1 MKHRIYKY
9 LGIFLIVVFIGCS
22 LSAYGQTEVVES
34 YKMPPKA
41 IADLIDAPP
50 TPSVS
55 IGPENKWMLIMDLPA
70 LPSIEELARPE
81 LRLAGIRFNPKTN
94 ASSRSWHYTGLTLK
108 NIKTG
113 KKYSF
118 SGMPEQAHIRHV
130 DWSPDGK
137 YVAFTVLGDDGLRLW
152 LASVNNKTAR
162 KLYSGR
168 LNGVYGSPYQWFS
181 DSKTLICRI
190 VDPDRGPAPEEPD
203 IPIAPVIQETTGEK
217 APARTYQDLLQN
229 PYDEKLFDYYASS
242 QLITVTVKGN
252 SSKIGE
258 NGIFRDVS
266 SSPDGQYILVQK
278 IHRPFSYLVPAYRF
292 PYQVLVL
299 DRQGNLVK
307 KIADLPLA
315 ENIPI
320 GFDAVPTGPRSF
332 QWRADEPATVVW
344 AEAQDEGD
352 PDKQADIRDKVF
364 MLPAPFTGTPEPIIS
379 FQYRSAGIDWKS
391 GELALAS
398 EFWWKTRKV
407 RTWLIKPD
415 IADAEPKLLFD
426 RSYEDRYSDPGRPV
440 MTRSSFGTSVL
451 KTDDKGSAV
460 FLRGTGASPEG
471 NFPFLDKLYLS
482 SLKTERLWQCEAPYY
497 EYFIRFLDEKGDRF
511 ITRRESKTEPTNY
524 FVRQR
529 NSDKVKRITSFPH
542 PTPQLKN
549 IQQELIKY
557 QRDDGIQLTATLY
570 LPPDYN
576 PDKDGSLPM
585 LMWAYPREYKSAKAA
600 GQVKDSPYRF
610 TRIRWSRPHLWLTQG
625 YAILDGPT
633 MPIIGEGD
641 KEPNDT
647 FIKQLVAS
655 AKAAVDEVVR
665 RGIADPE
672 RIAIGGHSY
681 GAFMTA
687 NLLAHSDL
695 FAAGIARSGAY
706 NRTLT
711 PFGFQ
716 SEERTFWEAPEI
728 YFAMSPF
735 MHAHKVNEPILLI
748 HGAADNNS
756 GTFPIQSKRYYH
768 ALKGHGVKA
777 RLVMLPYESHGYR
790 ARESIMHTLWEMTEW
805 LYAYVK
811 KR

>member
-9 LGIFLIVVFIGCS
+9 LGIFLIIVFIGCS

-50 TPSVS
+50 TPSVK
-55 IGPENKWMLIMDLPA
+55 IGPENTWMLIMDQPA

-81 LRLAGIRFNPKTN
+81 LRLAGIRFNPNTN

-113 KKYSF
+113 KEYSF
-118 SGMPEQAHIRHV
+118 SGIPQQVRIRHV
-130 DWSPDGK
+130 EWSPDGK
-137 YVAFTVLGDDGLRLW
+137 YVAFTVLHDDGLRLW
-152 LASVNNKTAR
+152 VASVKSKTAR

-168 LNGVYGSPYQWFS
+168 LNGIYGSPYQWFP

-190 VDPDRGPAPEEPD
+190 VNPDRGPAPEEPD

-242 QLITVTVKGN
+242 QLITITINGN

-258 NGIFRDVS
+258 KGIFRDVS
-266 SSPDGQYILVQK
+266 PSPDGKYILVQR

-292 PYQVLVL
+292 PYQVMII

-315 ENIPI
+315 ENIPV
-320 GFDAVPTGPRSF
+320 GFDAVPIGPRSF
-332 QWRADEPATVVW
+332 QWRADVPATLIWV
-344 AEAQDEGD
+344 EAQDEGD

-364 MLPAPFTGTPEPIIS
+364 MLTAPFTSEPNPLIS
-379 FQYRSAGIDWKS
+379 LKYRFAGIDWGS
-391 GELALAS
+391 NELALAS
-398 EFWWKTRKV
+398 AFWWKNRKV
-407 RTWLIKPD
+407 RTWIIKPD
-415 IADAEPKLLFD
+415 IAEAEPKLLFD

-451 KTDDKGSAV
+451 KMDDKSSAM
-460 FLRGTGASPEG
+460 FLSGTGASPEG

-497 EYFIRFLDEKGDRF
+497 EYFIRFLDEKGNRF
-511 ITRRESKTEPTNY
+511 ITRRESKTEPPNL
-524 FVRQR
+524 FIRQS
-529 NSDKVKRITSFPH
+529 NSDEVKSITSFPH

-576 PDKDGSLPM
+576 PDKDGPLPM

-600 GQVKDSPYRF
+600 GQVKDSPYKF

-641 KEPNDT
+641 QEPNDT
-647 FIKQLVAS
+647 FVKQLVAS
-655 AKAAVDEVVR
+655 AKAAVDEVVS
-665 RGIADPE
+665 RGVADPE

-687 NLLAHSDL
+687 NLLVHSDL

-735 MHAHKVNEPILLI
+735 MHAQKVNEPILLI

-805 LYAYVK
+805 LGKFVK
-811 KR
+811 NK